1 MTDTQDS
8 VRERLVNVTID
19 LIDESGVDGVRLRDV
34 MERSGVTNGSLY
46 WEFTNRQALIDA
58 ALAERYVR
66 RLAAVTEIALD
77 HVETGSDFDGTTLI
91 EPILRAFDPDVE
103 DRSALRAERVTVL
116 AAALRDERLGVEVGR
131 VQQTQIERLTTV
143 ITGLQEQG
151 RLTSDVPARSIA
163 LLVQVVVIGLA
174 GLDLP
179 GPDVDADWRHMVQ
192 FIVGHLRVR

>member
-103 DRSALRAERVTVL
+103 DRSTLRAERVTVL
-116 AAALRDERLGVEVGR
+116 AAALRDERLGEEVGR

-179 GPDVDADWRHMVQ
+179 GPDVDGDWRHMVQ
-192 FIVGHLRVR
+192 FIVGHLRVS